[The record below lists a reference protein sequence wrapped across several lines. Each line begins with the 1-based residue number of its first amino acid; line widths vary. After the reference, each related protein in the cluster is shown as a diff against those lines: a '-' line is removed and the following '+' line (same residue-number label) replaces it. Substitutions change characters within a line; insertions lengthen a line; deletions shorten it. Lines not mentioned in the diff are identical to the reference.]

1 MKNDF
6 KTLFLASESA
16 RKKQEVIIQKQEA
29 YISELES
36 KNQFLSDSLEK
47 LTLDYENVL
56 SICDKQQAILDQV
69 FKENNDN

>member
-29 YISELES
+29 YILELES

>member
-1 MKNDF
+1 MENDF

-47 LTLDYENVL
+47 LTLDYDNVL
-56 SICDKQQAILDQV
+56 SICNKQQSILNQV

>member
-1 MKNDF
+1 MENDF

>member
-1 MKNDF
+1 MENDF
-6 KTLFLASESA
+6 KPLFLASESA

-47 LTLDYENVL
+47 LTLDYDNVL
-56 SICDKQQAILDQV
+56 SICNKQQSILNQV

>member
-6 KTLFLASESA
+6 KTLFLASERA